1 MRQHLN
7 TLFITTEDAFL
18 KKDGAAVAI
27 KIDGKVKLRVPLHN
41 LEGIVCFGWN
51 TVASA
56 QLMHACAENNI
67 TLSFHNPHGK
77 VLVSSRGPISGNVL
91 LRRTQHR
98 ISDDLEKCIPIAR
111 NLIAAKLS
119 NSRTVLQ
126 RALRDH
132 YSEQSGNLSVAIDY
146 LSHRIKAALHADSL
160 DSLRGIEGES
170 AVTYFAVF
178 NELITLPQEERG
190 PFVFK
195 NRSRRP
201 PLDPINALLSF
212 LYVMLAHDC
221 RSACESVGLDP
232 QMGFL
237 HRLRPGRQ
245 SLALDLMEELRAYLA
260 DRLCLSLINR
270 KQVSA
275 KDFEIKESGAVL
287 LKDDFR
293 KTILAAWQE
302 RKSQEITHPF
312 IQEKITI
319 GLLPQIQARLLARHL
334 RGDLDAFPAFLLK

>member
-1 MRQHLN
+1 
-7 TLFITTEDAFL
+7 
-18 KKDGAAVAI
+18 
-27 KIDGKVKLRVPLHN
+27 
-41 LEGIVCFGWN
+41 
-51 TVASA
+51 
-56 QLMHACAENNI
+56 
-67 TLSFHNPHGK
+67 
-77 VLVSSRGPISGNVL
+77 

-132 YSEQSGNLSVAIDY
+132 YSDQSGNLSVAIDY

-178 NELITLPQEERG
+178 NELITLPQKERG

-287 LKDDFR
+287 LKDDSR

>member
-1 MRQHLN
+1 MRTHLN
-7 TLFITTEDAFL
+7 TLFITTDDAFL

-27 KIDGKVKLRVPLHN
+27 KIDGSVKLRVPLHN

-56 QLMHACAENNI
+56 QLMHACAEANI
-67 TLSFHNPHGK
+67 TLSFHSPHGK
-77 VLVSSRGPISGNVL
+77 FLVSSRGPISGNVL
-91 LRRTQHR
+91 LRRIQHR
-98 ISDDLEKCIPIAR
+98 ISDRPEKCLPIAR
-111 NLIAAKLS
+111 HLIAAKIS
-119 NSRTVLQ
+119 NSRTILQ
-126 RALRDH
+126 RFLRDN
-132 YSEQSGNLSVAIDY
+132 SPDQSKKIKIAIDY
-146 LSHRIKAALHADSL
+146 LAHRIAASMNANSL

-170 AVTYFAVF
+170 AVTFFSVF
-178 NELITLPQEERG
+178 DYLITLSDHDRG

-195 NRSRRP
+195 IRSRRP
-201 PLDPINALLSF
+201 PLNPINALLSF

-237 HRLRPGRQ
+237 HCLSPGRQ

-270 KQVSA
+270 KQISA
-275 KDFEIKESGAVL
+275 KDFDTKESGAVL
-287 LKDDFR
+287 LRDDSR
-293 KTILAAWQE
+293 KIVLAAWQE

-334 RGDLDAFPAFLLK
+334 RGDLDSYPAFLLK